1 MFPREQ
7 PIRMQGM
14 KIPMGTAVPE
24 VIQTKMYQIKQNTAA
39 LIVRI
44 SLILVS
50 IKNLMVFV

>member
-24 VIQTKMYQIKQNTAA
+24 VIQTKMYQMKQNTAA